1 MKTFMRIGWLLI
13 ALGVAGMLTGCASY
27 RSHKSARLAA
37 NNFEVVETNTK
48 RLLTPEEMTYLRLAV
63 ARYLEKEGAVA
74 SGDYYVK
81 VFLAPD
87 KDGLSSEWV
96 VVRFTRDT
104 ELRYTLV
111 GSYPANSYNY
121 RSYAS
126 YDYYPYGYDHFGRI
140 SFQYYY
146 DPYYGSHYYF
156 PPRSRH
162 TRDRDHDRDKG
173 RDGDNPRSADR
184 PKFKPIPP
192 VGSSGVTRTSGDSNQ
207 ADGNNQPAENRFPH
221 RTGTPG
227 RQIERPA
234 ERNQEAPAISPAR
247 SESPRNEPTARN
259 SSNPARE
266 QSFPHRSGTPG
277 RQSEHQAERSEPA
290 PRESSRNSNNYTPPS
305 YSPPPSQPESRDRPS
320 VDQGARSER
329 PNSHREPLEN

>member
-1 MKTFMRIGWLLI
+1 MKSFMRIGWLLI
-13 ALGVAGMLTGCASY
+13 ALGIAGLLAGCASY
-27 RSHKSARLAA
+27 RSPKTTERA
-37 NNFEVVETNTK
+37 NDFEVIETNSK
-48 RLLTPEEMTYLRLAV
+48 RLLTPEEMTHLRLAV
-63 ARYLEKEGAVA
+63 AKYLEKEGAVA
-74 SGDYYVK
+74 SGAYYVK

-87 KDGLSSEWV
+87 KDGLSTEWV
-96 VVRFTRDT
+96 VVRFTRDSD
-104 ELRYTLV
+104 LRFSLL
-111 GSYPANSYNY
+111 GSYAANSYNY

-140 SFQYYY
+140 SFQYYD
-146 DPYYGSHYYF
+146 DPFYGSHYYF
-156 PPRSRH
+156 PPRHRH
-162 TRDRDHDRDKG
+162 NRDRDHDRDKN
-173 RDGDNPRSADR
+173 RDGDHPRRPDCPGDNPVT
-184 PKFKPIPP
+184 PGEPP
-192 VGSSGVTRTSGDSNQ
+192 RVTRTRWDSNSPER
-207 ADGNNQPAENRFPH
+207 NNQPAENRFPH

-234 ERNQEAPAISPAR
+234 ERNREAPAISPAR

-266 QSFPHRSGTPG
+266 QSFPHRNGTPG

-320 VDQGARSER
+320 VDQGARSENR
-329 PNSHREPLEN
+329 PNSHSEPLEN